1 MDTPPF
7 ANTIVFRV
15 IVAFAPSLLRPNRI
29 TPIEPVDRLR
39 HTGCEWFQRRMG
51 SEVKNTRMRWD
62 VQLQATVLHYNPIQT
77 GRDQATSI
85 TDVFEL
91 IQYIAQVL

>member
-1 MDTPPF
+1 
-7 ANTIVFRV
+7 
-15 IVAFAPSLLRPNRI
+15 
-29 TPIEPVDRLR
+29 
-39 HTGCEWFQRRMG
+39 MG

-91 IQYIAQVL
+91 IQYIAQVLQPAQGRIDINHRR